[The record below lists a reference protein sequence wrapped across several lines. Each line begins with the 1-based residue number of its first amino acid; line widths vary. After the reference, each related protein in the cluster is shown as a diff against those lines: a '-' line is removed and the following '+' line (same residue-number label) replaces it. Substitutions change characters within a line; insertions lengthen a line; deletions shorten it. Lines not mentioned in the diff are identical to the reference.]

1 MHKANLWTSTGDVVE
16 CQLCN
21 HFCTIHEGRKGICQV
36 RKNVA
41 GEFFSLNYGKLIA
54 RHVDPIE
61 KKPLF
66 HFFPGSQSYSIA
78 ATGCNF
84 RCSWCQNWDISQRSN
99 RDDPDRLPFTA
110 TEEVVKAALVNGC
123 ASISYTYTEPT
134 IFYEYV
140 RDVSVLAREEGLKN
154 VWVSNGYMSEQMLV
168 EYLQLMDAINVDIK
182 AFDDSVHRKFT
193 GAHLRPILDNC
204 LTLKQTGVWLEIT
217 TLLIPGINDDQ
228 AQISGIAEFIANELG
243 KATPWHISRYY
254 PQPQFQ
260 EIQATA
266 PETIVNALRTGK
278 DAGLQFV
285 YGGNLGRFEDTY
297 CPVCGEPLVF
307 RSTLWVTENKIEHGL
322 CPRCGAK
329 ISGIWE

>member
-1 MHKANLWTSTGDVVE
+1 MHKASLWKSTGDVIE

-21 HFCTIHEGRKGICQV
+21 HYCTIHEGRKGICQV
-36 RKNVA
+36 RKNVD
-41 GEFFSLNYGKLIA
+41 GQLFSLNYGKLIA

-84 RCSWCQNWDISQRSN
+84 RCSWCQNWDISQLSN
-99 RDDPDRLPFTA
+99 RNDADRLPYTA
-110 TEEVVKAALVNGC
+110 PEEVVKAALVNGC

-134 IFYEYV
+134 IFYEYA
-140 RDVSVLAREEGLKN
+140 RDVSILAREAGLKN
-154 VWVSNGYMSEQMLV
+154 VWVSNGYMSKQMLD
-168 EYLQLMDAINVDIK
+168 EYLQLMDAVNVDIK
-182 AFDDSVHRKFT
+182 AFDDGVHRKFT

-204 LTLKQTGVWLEIT
+204 LTLKQAGVWLEIT

-260 EIQATA
+260 EIPATA
-266 PETIVNALRTGK
+266 PETIIKALKTGK

-285 YGGNLGRFEDTY
+285 YGGNLGRYEDTY

-307 RSTLWVTENKIEHGL
+307 RSSLWVTENKIEHGL
-322 CPRCGAK
+322 CPKCGAK
-329 ISGIWE
+329 IAGLWE